1 MNDKIIDIY
10 NFDDFEDSDFNEAL
24 SDLKEFGVN
33 EDEQNLNYRE
43 DLFN

>member
-10 NFDDFEDSDFNEAL
+10 HYDDFDEEEFTEAF
-24 SDLKEFGVN
+24 SDLQKFGVN
-33 EDEQNLNYRE
+33 EDEQDLNYRE

>member
-1 MNDKIIDIY
+1 MNDKIVDIY
-10 NFDDFEDSDFNEAL
+10 HYDDFDEEEFVQAF

-43 DLFN
+43 DLFD

>member
-1 MNDKIIDIY
+1 MNDRIVDIY
-10 NFDDFEDSDFNEAL
+10 HYDDFDEV

-43 DLFN
+43 ELFD